1 MNATVPLPSDPASAP
16 KKGGSGKLIAL
27 IVGICLFLFVAFV
40 GGILF
45 FVFSLLRS
53 NGAYQGALER
63 ARKSPEAIVALGE
76 PMEDGY
82 FMSGNI
88 STSNDSGRASLSIP
102 LSGPKGKGTLR
113 VEAIMQVGVWKF
125 SRLNLV
131 VGTNTIKLA
140 SVHGVVKSYNK
151 EKAFGY
157 ITPGDG
163 GKDIFVE
170 QSDILEHGEPFLEEG
185 QNVEYEVE
193 DTEKGPKAV
202 RVRVK

>member
-63 ARKSPEAIVALGE
+63 AKKSPEAIVALGE

-113 VEAIMQVGVWKF
+113 VDAVMQLGVWKF
-125 SRLNLV
+125 SRLDLV
-131 VGTNTIKLA
+131 VGAATIKLA

>member
-1 MNATVPLPSDPASAP
+1 MNATIPLPSDPASAP

-27 IVGICLFLFVAFV
+27 IVGICLFLFVAFI

-45 FVFSLLRS
+45 FVFSLLKS

-63 ARKSPEAIVALGE
+63 TRKNAEAIVALGE

-102 LSGPKGKGTLR
+102 ISGPKGSGTLR
-113 VEAIMQVGVWKF
+113 VEADMQLGVWKF
-125 SRLNLV
+125 SRLDLV
-131 VGTNTIKLA
+131 VGANTIKIA
-140 SVHGVVKSYNK
+140 SIRGVVKSYNK
-151 EKAFGY
+151 EKSFGY

-170 QSDILEHGEPFLEEG
+170 QSDILQHGEPFLEEG

-193 DTEKGPKAV
+193 ESEKGPKAV

>member
-1 MNATVPLPSDPASAP
+1 MNATVPLPSDPASVP
-16 KKGGSGKLIAL
+16 KKGSSGKLIAL

-63 ARKSPEAIVALGE
+63 ARKSPEAIVAIGE

-113 VEAIMQVGVWKF
+113 VEAVMQVGVWKF
-125 SRLNLV
+125 SRLDLV

-157 ITPGDG
+157 ITAGDG